1 MHHMNDLDPLIVS
14 LTGSVTLSAPI
25 VSAIES
31 GELEPEGAFAR
42 FSGTCHALA
51 PQCFDSNQ
59 LQAHEAF
66 WCFDDGAQIDQTIS
80 GELAWFQTG
89 VYTSSVAL
97 QSVPLLVHA
106 AGEAVQQLGTSSF
119 DSIRVQVPHAR
130 GGFSEKAI
138 QQLVDQFS
146 ALANVR
152 SAVEVHAHL
161 MCRRHHKRWTSE
173 ATTWFDNTYL
183 VPLALQNL
191 EMAQDRVNLDNRWA
205 LRQAQS
211 LCTAVFSAPEW
222 SLSLASTIAVLMVEA
237 TRATCTNGTLI
248 VEVKRG

>member
-1 MHHMNDLDPLIVS
+1 MHHMNDLDPLIIS
-14 LTGSVTLSAPI
+14 LTGSVSLAAPI
-25 VSAIES
+25 VAAIES

-42 FSGTCHALA
+42 FSGTCHTLA
-51 PQCFDSNQ
+51 PQWFNSNQ

-66 WCFDDGAQIDQTIS
+66 WCFGDGTQIDQTIS

-89 VYTSSVAL
+89 VYASSVAL

-119 DSIRVQVPHAR
+119 DSIRVQVPHTR
-130 GGFSEKAI
+130 GGFSEEAI

-146 ALANVR
+146 VLANVR
-152 SAVEVHAHL
+152 SAVEVHAQL
-161 MCRRHHKRWTSE
+161 MCQRHHKRWNSI
-173 ATTWFDNTYL
+173 AKTWFDNTYL

-205 LRQAQS
+205 LRQAHS

-237 TRATCTNGTLI
+237 TRATCTNGPVLLAF
-248 VEVKRG
+248 KRG